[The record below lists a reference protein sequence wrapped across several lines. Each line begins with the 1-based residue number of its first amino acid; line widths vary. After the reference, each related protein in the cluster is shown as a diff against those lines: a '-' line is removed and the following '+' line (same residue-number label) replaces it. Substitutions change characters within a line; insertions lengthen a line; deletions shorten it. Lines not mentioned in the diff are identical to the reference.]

1 MTSASEVTTQ
11 DVGIRGT
18 DTDPAVRAAAAL
30 RRIHADVLG
39 TLAGGGAAEARRYL
53 AAADEAL
60 YAPAAGAARTRS
72 LVRALRAAAREAEAR
87 ADASALAVL
96 FAVEEDVL
104 VPELDALP
112 GADLTTLV
120 ADLGTLLDG
129 GELER
134 PDRIDVREIP
144 HGQRHP
150 RIFARYA
157 RLAPGEGFVLVNN
170 HDPKPLRREF
180 EAAHGSEFSWEYLE
194 SGPEQWQVRIGRIA
208 PDA

>member
-1 MTSASEVTTQ
+1 VTSSAKTTVQ
-11 DVGIRGT
+11 DVGIQGT

-30 RRIHADVLG
+30 RRIHAGVLG
-39 TLAGGGAAEARRYL
+39 SLEGGDAHPARRYL

-72 LVRALRAAAREAEAR
+72 LVRALRAAAREAGGR
-87 ADASALAVL
+87 ADASALGVL
-96 FAVEEDVL
+96 FAIEEEVL
-104 VPELDALP
+104 VPELEELP

-134 PDRIDVREIP
+134 PERIDVREIP

-157 RLAPGEGFVLVNN
+157 RLAPGETFVLVNN

-180 EAAHGSEFSWEYLE
+180 EAAHGGEFSWEYLE

-208 PDA
+208 ADA